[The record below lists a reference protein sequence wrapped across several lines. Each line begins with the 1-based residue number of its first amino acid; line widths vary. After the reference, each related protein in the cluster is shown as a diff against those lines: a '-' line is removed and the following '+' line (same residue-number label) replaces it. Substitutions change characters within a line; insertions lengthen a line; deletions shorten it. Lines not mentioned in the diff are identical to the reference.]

1 MITWRKLN
9 VDVCIAGVYFM
20 EGYGD
25 DLRPHVEG
33 PNDGVPGI
41 GPIQIR
47 GVVEQSARELKVEQ
61 SV

>member
-1 MITWRKLN
+1 
-9 VDVCIAGVYFM
+9 M